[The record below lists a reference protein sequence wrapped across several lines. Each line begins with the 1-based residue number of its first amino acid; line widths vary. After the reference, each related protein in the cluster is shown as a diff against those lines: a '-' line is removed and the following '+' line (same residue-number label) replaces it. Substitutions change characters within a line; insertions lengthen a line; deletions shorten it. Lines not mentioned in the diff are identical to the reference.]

1 MEACPYDAISVKD
14 QKLVVDLKKCDGC
27 RLCAALCAQG
37 AVDFFKM
44 NGAQMNADNAEKNG
58 FGISASIS

>member
-27 RLCAALCAQG
+27 RLCAALCGQG
-37 AVDFFKM
+37 AVEFFKRV
-44 NGAQMNADNAEKNG
+44 NPENLRS
-58 FGISASIS
+58 SASNKK